1 VTQRTQRLV
10 AERNDARVS
19 RRAAGITIA
28 SAGAYLAFLDTTIVN
43 TAFPDVAASFRDSDR
58 AALSWILDAYF
69 IVIAALLVPMG
80 ALADRIGRKRTFLWS
95 VGAFVLTS
103 AAAAAAPTLEV
114 LVAARVLQGVAAA
127 AAAPTSLALVLDA
140 YPIERRATGVGLWG
154 AAAALAAASGP
165 PLGGLLVEV
174 ADWRW
179 IFLVNLPLGALVVFA
194 GLRVLDESRDERAT
208 GMPDLPGSIVA
219 AAGLGLLALGIVEGE
234 SWGWG
239 STRVLGAFAGAAV
252 LLAVLV
258 RRCLTHPR
266 PVVDPALMR
275 VPSFRLANVG
285 TLLFAMAFFSTILGN
300 ILFLTGVWGYSVLD
314 AGLATVPGPL
324 ASAIVA
330 GPAGRL
336 ADRFGHRAVI
346 VPGALVYA
354 LGLLI
359 LRSAGLEPD
368 YTGVWLPGMLLAG
381 TGIGL
386 AFPTLGAAAVAHIH
400 PSDFGSASAVSSAF
414 RQFGAVL
421 GTALL
426 VAIVGEPATLAA
438 ADAAAGDAY
447 LFAVLASLVSGA
459 VALAL
464 VPATR
469 TAAPLAP
476 RPEASG
482 APTAPAPERPA
493 AAPAATAPAPRRAAA
508 G

>member
-1 VTQRTQRLV
+1 MTK
-10 AERNDARVS
+10 
-19 RRAAGITIA
+19 RAAGITIA

-43 TAFPDVAASFRDSDR
+43 TAFPDIAKSFPDADR
-58 AALSWILDAYF
+58 AGLSWILDAYF

-95 VGAFVLTS
+95 IGAFVVTS
-103 AAAAAAPTLEV
+103 AVAAAAPTLEI

-127 AAAPTSLALVLDA
+127 AAAPTSLALVLEA

-179 IFLVNLPLGALVVFA
+179 IFLVNLPLGALVVVA
-194 GLRVLDESRDERAT
+194 GARALAESRDERAA
-208 GMPDLPGSIVA
+208 GMPDLPGSLVA
-219 AAGLGLLALGIVEGE
+219 VVGLGLLALGIVEGE
-234 SWGWG
+234 NWGWG
-239 STRVLGAFAGAAV
+239 SAAVLGSFAGAAV

-258 RRCLTHPR
+258 RRCLTHAR

-275 VPSFRLANVG
+275 VRSFRLANAG
-285 TLLFAMAFFSTILGN
+285 TLLFSMAFFSTILGN

-346 VPGALVYA
+346 VPGAIAYA
-354 LGLLI
+354 VGLMV
-359 LRSAGLEPD
+359 LRGAGLEPD

-381 TGIGL
+381 VGIGL
-386 AFPTLGAAAVAHIH
+386 AFPTLGAAAVAQIH
-400 PSDFGSASAVSSAF
+400 PSEFGSASAVSSAF

-426 VAIVGEPATLAA
+426 VAIVGEPASLPA
-438 ADAAAGDAY
+438 ADAAADEAY
-447 LFAVLASLVSGA
+447 LFAIVAALVSAA

-469 TAAPLAP
+469 RAEPAARRPSASGARTATPAP
-476 RPEASG
+476 RPAG
-482 APTAPAPERPA
+482 
-493 AAPAATAPAPRRAAA
+493 APAATAPAPRPAV
-508 G
+508 GG

>member
-1 VTQRTQRLV
+1 MT
-10 AERNDARVS
+10 

-43 TAFPDVAASFRDSDR
+43 TAFPDVAASFPEADR

-95 VGAFVLTS
+95 VGAFVVTS
-103 AAAAAAPTLEV
+103 AVAAAAPTLEV

-127 AAAPTSLALVLDA
+127 AMAPTSLALVLDA
-140 YPIERRATGVGLWG
+140 YPVERRATGVGLWG

-165 PLGGLLVEV
+165 PLGGVLVDV

-179 IFLVNLPLGALVVFA
+179 IFLVNLPLGALVVVA
-194 GLRVLDESRDERAT
+194 GLRSLRESRDERAT
-208 GMPDLPGSIVA
+208 RMPDLPGSLVA
-219 AAGLGLLALGIVEGE
+219 VAGLGLLALGIVEGE
-234 SWGWG
+234 GWGWTSAG
-239 STRVLGAFAGAAV
+239 VLGSFAGAAV

-258 RRCLTHPR
+258 YRCLTHPR

-275 VPSFRLANVG
+275 IASFRTANLG

-300 ILFLTGVWGYSVLD
+300 ILFLTAVWEYSVLD

-336 ADRFGHRAVI
+336 ADRFGHRALI
-346 VPGALVYA
+346 VPGTIVYA
-354 LGLLI
+354 LGLLV
-359 LRSAGLEPD
+359 LRGAGTTPD
-368 YTGVWLPGMLLAG
+368 YVGVWLPGMLLAG
-381 TGIGL
+381 VGIGL
-386 AFPTLGAAAVAHIH
+386 AFPTMGAAAVAHVD
-400 PSDFGSASAVSSAF
+400 PRDFGSASAVSSAF

-426 VAIVGEPATLAA
+426 VAIVGEPQSLPA
-438 ADAAAGDAY
+438 ADAAADEAY
-447 LFAVLASLVSGA
+447 LFAVAASVLSGL
-459 VALAL
+459 VALLLAP
-464 VPATR
+464 VATAAATR
-469 TAAPLAP
+469 PA
-476 RPEASG
+476 
-482 APTAPAPERPA
+482 APAPVR
-493 AAPAATAPAPRRAAA
+493 
-508 G
+508 

>member
-1 VTQRTQRLV
+1 
-10 AERNDARVS
+10 
-19 RRAAGITIA
+19 
-28 SAGAYLAFLDTTIVN
+28 
-43 TAFPDVAASFRDSDR
+43 
-58 AALSWILDAYF
+58 
-69 IVIAALLVPMG
+69 
-80 ALADRIGRKRTFLWS
+80 
-95 VGAFVLTS
+95 
-103 AAAAAAPTLEV
+103 
-114 LVAARVLQGVAAA
+114 
-127 AAAPTSLALVLDA
+127 
-140 YPIERRATGVGLWG
+140 
-154 AAAALAAASGP
+154 
-165 PLGGLLVEV
+165 
-174 ADWRW
+174 
-179 IFLVNLPLGALVVFA
+179 
-194 GLRVLDESRDERAT
+194 
-208 GMPDLPGSIVA
+208 
-219 AAGLGLLALGIVEGE
+219 
-234 SWGWG
+234 
-239 STRVLGAFAGAAV
+239 
-252 LLAVLV
+252 
-258 RRCLTHPR
+258 
-266 PVVDPALMR
+266 MR

-285 TLLFAMAFFSTILGN
+285 VLLFAMAFFSTILGN
-300 ILFLTGVWGYSVLD
+300 ILFLTGVWDYSVLD

-346 VPGALVYA
+346 VPGAIVYA
-354 LGLLI
+354 LGLLV